1 MYGNSKECP
10 LVSVIMGVYNSETTL
25 SSAVKSILNQ
35 SYSNFEF
42 LICDDAS
49 TDDSLQLLSSFKDQR
64 IKILKNV
71 TNQGLA
77 YSLNKCL
84 ERCSGHYIARM
95 DADDVAFST
104 RLQVQV
110 EFLEKHKN
118 IDAVGTA
125 VSVWDGEKIIGVRK
139 FPEFPDKRC
148 LLKSNPFA
156 HPTMMIK
163 RSVYQKLNGYH
174 VDRSTKRAEDLDL
187 WFRFFGHGY
196 TGYNIQLPLLRYTE
210 TAADFSKRSFSA
222 AVGIAKVY
230 LRGYRL
236 LRMPI
241 YYYAYCLKPIIS
253 SLLPTNFKLYLR
265 RRKLDNQ

>member
-64 IKILKNV
+64 IKILKNE

-125 VSVWDGEKIIGVRK
+125 VSVWDGKKIIGVRK
-139 FPEFPDKRC
+139 FPEFPDERS

-163 RSVYQKLNGYH
+163 GSVYQKLNGYH

-187 WFRFFGHGY
+187 WFRFFSHGY
-196 TGYNIQLPLLRYTE
+196 AGYNIQSPLLRYTE
-210 TAADFSKRSFSA
+210 TEADFNKRSLSA
-222 AVGIAKVY
+222 AIGIAKVY

-236 LRMPI
+236 LKMPV
-241 YYYAYCLKPIIS
+241 YCYGYCLKPIVS
-253 SLLPTNFKLYLR
+253 SLLPTSFKLYLR
-265 RRKLDNQ
+265 KRKLGNQ

>member
-1 MYGNSKECP
+1 MHGNRKEYP

-49 TDDSLQLLSSFKDQR
+49 TDASLQLLSSFKDQR
-64 IKILKNV
+64 IKIVRNK

-84 ERCSGHYIARM
+84 ERCSGCYIARM
-95 DADDVAFST
+95 DADDVASST
-104 RLQVQV
+104 RLQTQV
-110 EFLEKHKN
+110 EFLEKNAN

-125 VSVWDGEKIIGVRK
+125 ISVWDGEKIIGIRK
-139 FPEFPDKRC
+139 FPEFPDKSC

-174 VDRSTKRAEDLDL
+174 VDSSTKRAEDLDL
-187 WFRFFGHGY
+187 WFRFFSHGY

-210 TAADFSKRSFSA
+210 TEADFNKRTFSA

-236 LRMPI
+236 LKMPFL
-241 YYYAYCLKPIIS
+241 YYVYCIRPIIS
-253 SLLPTNFKLYLR
+253 SLLPTCLRLYIRRHKL
-265 RRKLDNQ
+265 NN